1 VLVVKCVA
9 LAFILIAA
17 HYRVGYR
24 AAMAAVRIAPR
35 AIIRRGDLYL
45 VVRYIDGLGDWFV
58 FPGGGQA
65 HGEDLQQAL
74 QREVEEEIGV
84 KPLIRDLRFVRE
96 CIASRNNGTNLP
108 RDFHQIE
115 IFFEC
120 TIDSDPAVGRVPD
133 PNQTGF
139 EWRTISDLRRQRFFP
154 QLILD
159 FLDKSD
165 AKYLGAC

>member
-1 VLVVKCVA
+1 MLATRRERVERINLRVTVPPEGPVAALILFAGRYCVR
-9 LAFILIAA
+9 
-17 HYRVGYR
+17 YC
-24 AAMAAVRIAPR
+24 AAMPAIRIAPR

-45 VVRYIDGLGDWFV
+45 VMRYIDSLGDWFV

-84 KPLIRDLRFVRE
+84 KPFIRDLRFVRE
-96 CIASRNNGTNLP
+96 CIASRNNSTNLP

-115 IFFEC
+115 IFFDC
-120 TIDSDPAVGRVPD
+120 TIDSDPVVGRGPD

-139 EWRTISDLRRQRFFP
+139 EWQTISTSGA
-154 QLILD
+154 
-159 FLDKSD
+159 SD
-165 AKYLGAC
+165 SSPN